1 MTDTMALSSWFE
13 EPQGR
18 DRPQNTKRAIKKHDC
33 VIGFE
38 DSTFVHGH
46 CKLHPDSQSPRIE
59 LSVNKGD
66 NSPSIFIGLQ
76 NCIFEYG
83 METDQMRIERID
95 RLRKEQ
101 PNWFEAIDGYVVR

>member
-1 MTDTMALSSWFE
+1 MALSSWFE

-38 DSTFVHGH
+38 DSTFVHGY

-59 LSVNKGD
+59 LSVTRKLTREE
-66 NSPSIFIGLQ
+66 NSPSIVIGLQ

-83 METDQMRIERID
+83 METGQMRIERID
-95 RLRKEQ
+95 RLRKE
-101 PNWFEAIDGYVVR
+101 